1 MRWVAAAS
9 LSSAVFLATQGTFLP
24 LRRPDGVEYLFVWPG
39 DVVWAV
45 SSLVAFAVLAALYV
59 AVIASA
65 PARTATG
72 DCGARDDGSRRLQR
86 WECSR
91 SACCLRPGL
100 ASVGGGRVLL
110 VRPALVVGDRDRRH
124 DRLED
129 CDLLGRPI
137 GHRVAGISQWPATT
151 RQQCIESVLFVGVI
165 AWAIVS
171 MPLVRFTGVLY
182 GDEPKYVRYCE
193 TWYQGGGCDV
203 SQKQLL
209 ADLPPD
215 APSHVGRNFVLL
227 GHAVV
232 DDAQALGRD
241 LVAWSH
247 DPFGFRWNRA
257 SGSNQFLTG
266 WRGSGMYQLHQPGF
280 SLILFPG
287 YFVDR
292 HLPHLR
298 RGYQGEFPRR
308 LVWTNVALLLTY
320 GCCAIALFRLL
331 RRALD
336 SDALASVASAL
347 AMMTLPIAAFPFQLY
362 PEVPAALLVIAG
374 SNYVWFGARDPVT
387 ARGCVGRRSSLA
399 SALAF
404 SPGCTRD
411 SCCCRSSLRASARIA
426 ARAPRA
432 GRC

>member
-1 MRWVAAAS
+1 
-9 LSSAVFLATQGTFLP
+9 
-24 LRRPDGVEYLFVWPG
+24 
-39 DVVWAV
+39 
-45 SSLVAFAVLAALYV
+45 
-59 AVIASA
+59 
-65 PARTATG
+65 
-72 DCGARDDGSRRLQR
+72 
-86 WECSR
+86 
-91 SACCLRPGL
+91 
-100 ASVGGGRVLL
+100 
-110 VRPALVVGDRDRRH
+110 
-124 DRLED
+124 
-129 CDLLGRPI
+129 
-137 GHRVAGISQWPATT
+137 
-151 RQQCIESVLFVGVI
+151 
-165 AWAIVS
+165 

-232 DDAQALGRD
+232 DDALALGRD

-257 SGSNQFLTG
+257 SGSNNFLTG
-266 WRGSGMYQLHQPGF
+266 WRGSGTYQLHQPGF

-387 ARGCVGRRSSLA
+387 ARVRWPAFVAGVTIGFLTWMHPRFLLLSIVLAGVGVYRST
-399 SALAF
+399 
-404 SPGCTRD
+404 G
-411 SCCCRSSLRASARIA
+411 A
-426 ARAPRA
+426 ARRTLLIAWTSMVVALGAYNYHVTAA
-432 GRC
+432 GCPTALYAASSDLVTMSRRR